1 MSDVHPYLD
10 WPGPIPFAHRGGT
23 SDHPEN
29 TLPAFDHAV
38 DLGYRYLETDVH
50 VTADG
55 VLVAFHD
62 EDLSR
67 TCGVEARIDQLS
79 WKELAELRVDGSA
92 PIPTMRELI
101 EHFPEARFNID
112 AKSDDSVDPL
122 CDLVTELDA
131 LDRVCLAAFSWRRLR
146 RIRKRFQ
153 GRVLTNTSQNETASL
168 VALGHVPGS
177 LTKAVQIPVRHGPV
191 TVASARLIRRSHRSG
206 CPVHVWTIDDADEM
220 HRLLDMGVDGLM
232 TDRPEILRQ
241 VFEDRGIWRG

>member
-38 DLGYRYLETDVH
+38 GLGYRYLETDVH
-50 VTADG
+50 LTADG

-92 PIPTMRELI
+92 PIPRMRELI
-101 EHFPEARFNID
+101 ENFPEARFNID

-122 CDLVTELDA
+122 CDLVTELHM
-131 LDRVCLAAFSWRRLR
+131 LDRVCLAAFSWKRLR
-146 RIRKRFQ
+146 RIRRRFH

-168 VALGHVPGS
+168 VALGYIPGN

-191 TVASARLIRRSHRSG
+191 TVASERLIRRSHKRG

-220 HRLLDMGVDGLM
+220 NRLLDMGVDGIM
-232 TDRPEILRQ
+232 TDRPDLLNEVLD
-241 VFEDRGIWRG
+241 E